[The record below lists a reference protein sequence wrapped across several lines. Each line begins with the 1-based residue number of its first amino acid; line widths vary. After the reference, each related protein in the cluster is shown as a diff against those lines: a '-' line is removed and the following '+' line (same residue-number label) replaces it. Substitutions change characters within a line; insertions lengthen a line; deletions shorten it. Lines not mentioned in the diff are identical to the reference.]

1 VPSRL
6 ILKGQLYLKFLVD
19 SFSTTREEMDPP
31 NYFWEII
38 KVDFFVNFSL
48 LLIGISWYVC
58 EMCVSDGIVLAF
70 ASAQRFVGMGFWHL

>member
-1 VPSRL
+1 
-6 ILKGQLYLKFLVD
+6 
-19 SFSTTREEMDPP
+19 MDPP